1 MTKTTP
7 KERSLLKGS
16 WEAMLAEAQTLNRQG
31 NREAIKKFTYL
42 IERLLKLP
50 EKRLRAQEHLLSI
63 LAQSLFGLQSYYARR
78 NRLDEALS
86 AYDDVIARV
95 LDADAQVVWRE
106 HQACILRW
114 QGRYEEAIPLLQHV
128 VDEEPFDMNPRWL
141 LFSTLIDSNRFD
153 LAEAMIASFAEQ
165 VAEQF
170 KAVGAEQFNADGAEQ
185 DDIDFLFGFLHYLR
199 AMLALEKGQW
209 EAAFQEFAAAGKT
222 SQTYVNG
229 WHLLYRPLVTHKQAK
244 FAGRALNREKSAASQ
259 GFWRG
264 LSGRYAGDQK
274 GAQIE
279 WRRVTQIP
287 LSDVMLRSAG
297 DWILAHYYLG
307 DEDRQGLQVA
317 LQLLQQQQ
325 TQQTPLVLSIA
336 ALGWGMH
343 GQKEHLYRNLRFA
356 VEQMRAGLQDNKLS
370 VFAWHFFHDLLQ
382 PEDFAEVEQYF
393 HAPKTH

>member
-165 VAEQF
+165 V
-170 KAVGAEQFNADGAEQ
+170 AEQFNADGAEQ

>member
-165 VAEQF
+165 L
-170 KAVGAEQFNADGAEQ
+170 AEQFNAVGAEQ
-185 DDIDFLFGFLHYLR
+185 DDIDLLFGFLHYLR

-209 EAAFQEFAAAGKT
+209 EAAFHEFAAAGKT
-222 SQTYVNG
+222 SQVYVNG

-287 LSDVMLRSAG
+287 LADVMLRSAG

-325 TQQTPLVLSIA
+325 TQQTPLILSIA